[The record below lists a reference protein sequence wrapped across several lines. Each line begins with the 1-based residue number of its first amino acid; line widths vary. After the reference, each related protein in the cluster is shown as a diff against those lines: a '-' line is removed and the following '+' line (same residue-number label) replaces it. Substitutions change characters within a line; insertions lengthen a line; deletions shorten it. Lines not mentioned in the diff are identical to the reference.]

1 MNGKSQLI
9 VFAGPSIDKEFIQS
23 KLLHARVLPPV
34 AQGQIAEIISHEDVQ
49 TILLIDGLF
58 YQSLSVLHKEI
69 VLALQQ
75 GVNIVGCSSMG
86 ALRAAELHRY
96 GMVGVGKVFKYYR
109 DNFITGD
116 DEVAV
121 LHETVEPYK
130 NSTIPMI
137 NLRIFLEES
146 LSQPGFY
153 VTAEEAELILNTL
166 LDIPFSRRTYKE
178 LECGLQKKLSS
189 ARTQQIINFMQENVP
204 DYKKL
209 DAVEAVEYIASGN
222 LPDVNTEEIT
232 NIPLGYSL
240 DAYMSSELHYSGD
253 LSEVTPRQLWVTEAF
268 SNENFQIQSS
278 HSIYRDAAVKHAES
292 QGLVDTERNREI
304 VTKSLFSFYGCK
316 DTGTLR
322 KILGLHKRAFDEFI
336 KKEALLY
343 ALRYAHA
350 HQNFMDGN
358 VKAYC
363 DSLRAD
369 GSFAS
374 TSSRVAEKRGSLSD
388 KNIPSGTGGIE
399 ETYSILQKHFPH
411 LTDRITKNFLINLGT
426 VHVQCFGRA
435 MKELLSFMSVKKKKR
450 DT

>member
-1 MNGKSQLI
+1 MIDKSRLI
-9 VFAGPSIDKEFIQS
+9 VYAGPSIEKEFIQS
-23 KLLHARVLPPV
+23 KLPHARVLPPV

-69 VLALQQ
+69 ILALQQ

-86 ALRAAELHRY
+86 ALRATELHRY
-96 GMVGVGKVFKYYR
+96 GMVGVGKVFEYYR

-121 LHETVEPYK
+121 LHEPVEPYK

-146 LSQPGFY
+146 LGQPGFY
-153 VTAEEAELILNTL
+153 ITSEEAELLLNTL

-178 LECGLQKKLSS
+178 LECGLQKELSS
-189 ARTQQIINFMQENVP
+189 ARTQQIINFVQTNVP

-209 DAVEAVEYIASGN
+209 DAMEAVEFVASGS
-222 LPDVNTEEIT
+222 LPDVNTEEIAD
-232 NIPLGYSL
+232 IPLGYSL

-268 SNENFQIQSS
+268 SNENFQIQSA
-278 HSIYRDAAVKHAES
+278 HSIYRNAAVKYAES
-292 QGLVDTERNREI
+292 QGLVDTERNMAI

-316 DTGTLR
+316 DTENLR

-336 KKEALLY
+336 KEEALLY

-363 DSLRAD
+363 DLLRAD

-399 ETYSILQKHFPH
+399 ETYSILQKLFPH
-411 LTDRITKNFLINLGT
+411 LPDRITKNFLINLGT

-435 MKELLSFMSVKKKKR
+435 MKEFFSFMSAKKKNL

>member
-1 MNGKSQLI
+1 MNGNSQLI
-9 VFAGPSIDKEFIQS
+9 VFAGPSIEKEFIQS
-23 KLLHARVLPPV
+23 KLPHARVLPPV

-58 YQSLSVLHKEI
+58 YHSLSVLHKEI
-69 VLALQQ
+69 ILALQQ
-75 GVNIVGCSSMG
+75 GVNVVGCSSMG

-96 GMVGVGKVFKYYR
+96 GMVGVGKVFEYYR

-121 LHETVEPYK
+121 LHEPVEPYK

-153 VTAEEAELILNTL
+153 VTDEEAELFLDTL

-178 LECGLQKKLSS
+178 LEHGLQKKLSK
-189 ARTQQIINFMQENVP
+189 ARTQQIINFMQKNVP

-222 LPDVNTEEIT
+222 LPDINTEEIA
-232 NIPLGYSL
+232 NIPPGYSL

-253 LSEVTPRQLWVTEAF
+253 LSGVTPRQLWVTEVF
-268 SNENFQIQSS
+268 SNENFQIQSA
-278 HSIYRDAAVKHAES
+278 HSIYRDTAIKYAES
-292 QGLVDTERNREI
+292 QGLVDTERNRAI
-304 VTKSLFSFYGCK
+304 VTKSLFSLYGCK
-316 DTGTLR
+316 DTDTLR

-336 KKEALLY
+336 KEEALLY

-374 TSSRVAEKRGSLSD
+374 TSLRVAEKRGSLSD
-388 KNIPSGTGGIE
+388 KNISSETGGIE
-399 ETYSILQKHFPH
+399 ETYSIIQKYFPH
-411 LTDRITKNFLINLGT
+411 LPCKITKNFVINLGT
-426 VHVQCFGRA
+426 IHLQCFGRA
-435 MKELLSFMSVKKKKR
+435 MKEFLSFMSVKKKNH
-450 DT
+450 DS

>member
-1 MNGKSQLI
+1 MISKSQLI
-9 VFAGPSIDKEFIQS
+9 VFAGPSLEKEFIQR
-23 KLLHARVLPPV
+23 KLPYAKVLPPV

-58 YQSLSVLHKEI
+58 YQRLSVLHKEI
-69 VLALQQ
+69 ILAIQQ
-75 GVNIVGCSSMG
+75 GVKIVGCSSMG
-86 ALRAAELHRY
+86 ALRAAELHKY
-96 GMVGVGKVFKYYR
+96 GMVGIGKVFEYYR

-121 LHETVEPYK
+121 LHEPVEPYK

-153 VTAEEAELILNTL
+153 VTAEEAELLLNTL

-178 LECGLQKKLSS
+178 LECGLQKELSNI
-189 ARTQQIINFMQENVP
+189 RTQQIINFMQTNVP

-209 DAVEAVEYIASGN
+209 DAMEAVEYIASGS
-222 LPDVNTEEIT
+222 LSDVNNKDIA

-268 SNENFQIQSS
+268 SNEKFHLQSA
-278 HSIYRDAAVKHAES
+278 HSIYRNAAVKYAES
-292 QGLVDTERNREI
+292 QGLVDTERNRVI

-322 KILGLHKRAFDEFI
+322 EILGLHKRAFDEFI
-336 KKEALLY
+336 KEEALLY
-343 ALRYAHA
+343 ALRYAHT

-363 DSLRAD
+363 DLLRAD
-369 GSFAS
+369 GSDRKS
-374 TSSRVAEKRGSLSD
+374 TRLNSSHTATSRM
-388 KNIPSGTGGIE
+388 PS
-399 ETYSILQKHFPH
+399 S
-411 LTDRITKNFLINLGT
+411 
-426 VHVQCFGRA
+426 A
-435 MKELLSFMSVKKKKR
+435 
-450 DT
+450 

>member
-1 MNGKSQLI
+1 MNGDSQLI
-9 VFAGPSIDKEFIQS
+9 VFAGPSIEKEFIQS
-23 KLLHARVLPPV
+23 KLPHARVLPPV

-69 VLALQQ
+69 ILALQQ
-75 GVNIVGCSSMG
+75 GINIVGCSSMG

-96 GMVGVGKVFKYYR
+96 GMVGVGKVFEYYR

-121 LHETVEPYK
+121 LHDPVEPFD
-130 NSTIPMI
+130 NSTIPVI

-146 LSQPGFY
+146 LDQPGIY
-153 VTAEEAELILNTL
+153 MTAEEAELLLNVL
-166 LDIPFSRRTYKE
+166 LDIPFSKRTYKE
-178 LECGLQKKLSS
+178 LEYRLQKKLSK
-189 ARTQQIINFMQENVP
+189 ARTQEIINFMQTNVP
-204 DYKKL
+204 DYKEL
-209 DAVEAVEYIASGN
+209 DAMEAVEYIASGG
-222 LPDVNTEEIT
+222 LSDVNTEEIA

-268 SNENFQIQSS
+268 SNEKFHLQSA
-278 HSIYRDAAVKHAES
+278 HSIYRDAAVKYAES
-292 QGLVDTERNREI
+292 QGLVDTERNRAI

-322 KILGLHKRAFDEFI
+322 KILGLHKRAFDEFV
-336 KKEALLY
+336 KEEALLY

-363 DSLRAD
+363 DLLRAD

-374 TSSRVAEKRGSLSD
+374 TSLRVAEKRGSLSD
-388 KNIPSGTGGIE
+388 KNIPAGTGGIE
-399 ETYSILQKHFPH
+399 ETYSIIQKHFPH
-411 LTDRITKNFLINLGT
+411 LPDRITKNFLINFGT
-426 VHVQCFGRA
+426 IHVQCFGRA
-435 MKELLSFMSVKKKKR
+435 MKELLSFMSVKKKTR

>member
-1 MNGKSQLI
+1 MISKSQLI
-9 VFAGPSIDKEFIQS
+9 VFAGPSIEKEFIQR
-23 KLLHARVLPPV
+23 KLPYAKVLPPV

-69 VLALQQ
+69 ILALQQ

-96 GMVGVGKVFKYYR
+96 GMVGIGRVFEYYR
-109 DNFITGD
+109 DNFVTGD

-121 LHETVEPYK
+121 LHEPVELYK

-146 LSQPGFY
+146 LDRPGFY
-153 VTAEEAELILNTL
+153 ITAEEAELLLNAL

-178 LECGLQKKLSS
+178 LECGLQKELSNI
-189 ARTQQIINFMQENVP
+189 RTQQIINFMQTNVP

-209 DAVEAVEYIASGN
+209 DAMEAIEYIASGS
-222 LPDVNTEEIT
+222 LSDVNTEEIA
-232 NIPLGYSL
+232 NISLGYSL

-253 LSEVTPRQLWVTEAF
+253 LSEVTPRQLWVTEMF
-268 SNENFQIQSS
+268 SNENFQIQSA
-278 HSIYRDAAVKHAES
+278 HSIYRNAAVKYAES
-292 QGLVDTERNREI
+292 HGLVDTERNRAI

-316 DTGTLR
+316 DIGTLR

-336 KKEALLY
+336 KEEALLY

-363 DSLRAD
+363 DLLRAD

-374 TSSRVAEKRGSLSD
+374 TSLRVAEKQGSLSG

-399 ETYSILQKHFPH
+399 ETYSIIQKYFLH
-411 LTDRITKNFLINLGT
+411 LPDKITKNFLINLGT
-426 VHVQCFGRA
+426 IHVQCFWRA
-435 MKELLSFMSVKKKKR
+435 MKELLFFMSVKKKNR
-450 DT
+450 DS